1 MRDRHVRHEP
11 AGHLDPGVPLKI
23 AGIIGGIGPESTID
37 YYRLIIASYRER
49 AKDGG
54 YPPIVINSI
63 DLKRLIDLITAGEL
77 AAVTDFLLGEVRR
90 LAQAGADFGLLAANT
105 PHIVFDDLRRRS
117 PLPLLSIVEATRDAA
132 KSLGLKTVGL
142 LGTRFTM
149 QGRFYPD
156 VFERAGIALVTP
168 APDEQTF
175 IHDRYMNELVNGLF
189 LPPTRER
196 FLAIARRLAEEE
208 GIGGLILGGTEL
220 PLLMRGVEV
229 PGVPFLD
236 TTRLH
241 VEQVVN
247 RLLS

>member
-1 MRDRHVRHEP
+1 M
-11 AGHLDPGVPLKI
+11 KT

-37 YYRLIIASYRER
+37 YYRLIIASCRER
-49 AKDGG
+49 TRDGR
-54 YPPIVINSI
+54 YPSILINSI
-63 DLKRLIDLITAGEL
+63 DLKRLVDLITDGAL
-77 AAVTDFLLGEVRR
+77 AAVADFLLGELRR
-90 LAQAGADFGLLAANT
+90 LTQAGADFGLLAANT

-132 KSLGLKTVGL
+132 RSLGLRTVGL

-156 VFERAGIALVTP
+156 VFEAAGIRLVTP
-168 APDEQTF
+168 APDEQAF
-175 IHDRYMNELVNGLF
+175 IHDRYMNELVNGHF
-189 LPPTRER
+189 TQPTRDT
-196 FLAIARRLAEEE
+196 FLSIARRLAEED
-208 GIGGLILGGTEL
+208 GIKGLILGGTEL
-220 PLLMRGVEV
+220 PLLMRGAEV

-241 VEQVVN
+241 VEQVVD